1 MKIAPDIKESV
12 TLTLAETARR
22 LKAEGRDIISLA
34 IGEPDFKTPA
44 HVLNAT
50 KKALDEGYTGYSTP
64 QGLIELR
71 EAISKDY
78 KKRYRANYSSD
89 EIIIMPGA
97 KNAIFTAL
105 AALLLPGDEVIVI
118 SPYYVSYP
126 PIIKLTEPDS
136 KIIDLPLNADLSL
149 PLDKIHTAINTKTK
163 LLILNY
169 PNNPTG
175 QILSLNEVKEI
186 VQIVKAHNIYLLADE
201 IYDQV
206 MLEGTFYSFSSF
218 HEIKDR
224 LIVINGYSKPFAMTG
239 FRIGYALASND
250 IINRMNLLN
259 QNMNT
264 NTNTFVQRG
273 CLAIYEN
280 PNYELQD
287 YLVKL
292 NAKVDYLHTEVSKMK
307 YFNGI
312 KPVSTFY
319 YFLDISPT
327 NLDSFAFSALL
338 LEKYGVVV
346 TPGIAF
352 GKAFDHYVRLSLS
365 VPLDELKKAV
375 EVLKHIVL

>member
-1 MKIAPDIKESV
+1 MKISPDIKESV

-71 EAISKDY
+71 KAISKDY
-78 KKRYRANYSSD
+78 KTRYNASYATD

-136 KIIDLPLNADLSL
+136 KIIDIPLNADLSL
-149 PLDKIHTAINTKTK
+149 PLDKIRTAINTKTK

-186 VQIVKAHNIYLLADE
+186 VQIVQEHHIYLLADE

-218 HEIKDR
+218 PEIKDQ
-224 LIVINGYSKPFAMTG
+224 LIVINGYSKPYAMTG
-239 FRIGYALASND
+239 FRIGYALAS
-250 IINRMNLLN
+250 IELIKRMNILN

-280 PNYELQD
+280 PNYALQD

-292 NAKVDYLHTEVSKMK
+292 KAKVDYLHTEVSKMQS
-307 YFNGI
+307 FNGI

-327 NLDSFAFSALL
+327 KMDSFAFSAFL

-352 GKAFDHYVRLSLS
+352 GKAFNHYVRLSLS
-365 VPLDELKKAV
+365 VPLGELKKAV
-375 EVLKHIVL
+375 AILKQLTF